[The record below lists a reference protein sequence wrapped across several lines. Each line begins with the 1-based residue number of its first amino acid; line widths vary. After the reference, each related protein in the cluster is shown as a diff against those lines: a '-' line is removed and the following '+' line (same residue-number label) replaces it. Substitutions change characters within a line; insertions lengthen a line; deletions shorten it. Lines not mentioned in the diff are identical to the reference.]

1 MRLLFDQNL
10 SYKLPLRLS
19 DMYPES
25 IHVRNVGLHMAAD
38 SEVWQYARANGFTIV
53 SKDSDFHVRSIV
65 EGHPPKVVWITR
77 GNCSTDDIEAILRD
91 FRRAMTD
98 FDSDPSTS
106 FLSVS

>member
-10 SYKLPLRLS
+10 SPKLPRRLS
-19 DMYPES
+19 DLYPNS

-38 SEVWQYARANGFTIV
+38 SEVWQYARGNGCAIV
-53 SKDSDFHVRSIV
+53 SKDSDFHIRSIV
-65 EGHPPKVVWITR
+65 DGHPPKVVWITR

-91 FRRAMTD
+91 FHRAITD

>member
-10 SYKLPLRLS
+10 SPKLPRRLS
-19 DMYPES
+19 DLYPNS
-25 IHVRNVGLHMAAD
+25 IHVRSVGLHAAVD

-65 EGHPPKVVWITR
+65 DGHPPKVVWITR

-91 FRRAMTD
+91 FHRAMTD